1 MSEPDTLA
9 RPYASAAFEAA
20 RDAGA
25 FEPWSRFL
33 AAAAAAAADERVA
46 ALIGNPRVSALALI
60 DFLLEIAGQP
70 HQRGPERALLQLLA
84 ENVRL
89 ALLPEIAAQYEQ
101 LRAEAEHQAD
111 VQVIAAQALTP
122 GQSQAL
128 RGALEG
134 RLGRAVRLHESVD
147 ARLIGGA
154 LVRFGDMVIDGSLR
168 GRIERMA
175 AVMSGA

>member
-25 FEPWSRFL
+25 FESWSKFL
-33 AAAAAAAADERVA
+33 AAAGATTADERVA
-46 ALIGNPRVSALALI
+46 ALLDNPRVSAAALI
-60 DFLLEIAGQP
+60 GFLLELAGQSG
-70 HQRGPERALLQLLA
+70 QGGPERALLEMLA
-84 ENVRL
+84 ENGRL
-89 ALLPEIAAQYEQ
+89 VLLPEIAAQYEQ

-111 VQVIAAQALTP
+111 VQVVAAQALTP
-122 GQSQAL
+122 RQSKAL
-128 RGALEG
+128 RAALEQ
-134 RLGRAVRLHESVD
+134 RLGSAVRLHESID

-154 LVRFGDMVIDGSLR
+154 LVRYGDTVIDGSLR

>member
-20 RDAGA
+20 RDAAA

-46 ALIGNPRVSALALI
+46 ALIGNPRVSSGALI

-70 HQRGPERALLQLLA
+70 QQSGPERALLQLLA
-84 ENVRL
+84 ENARL
-89 ALLPEIAAQYEQ
+89 ALLPEMAAQYEQ

-111 VQVIAAQALTP
+111 VQVIAAQALTA
-122 GQSQAL
+122 QQAQAL
-128 RGALEG
+128 RGALEA

-154 LVRFGDMVIDGSLR
+154 LIRYGDMVIDGSVR
-168 GRIERMA
+168 GGLTQLASQIA
-175 AVMSGA
+175 G

>member
-1 MSEPDTLA
+1 VSEPDTLA

-25 FEPWSRFL
+25 FESWSKFL
-33 AAAAAAAADERVA
+33 AAAGATTADERVA
-46 ALIGNPRVSALALI
+46 ALIDNPRVSAAALI
-60 DFLLEIAGQP
+60 GFLLELAGQSG
-70 HQRGPERALLQLLA
+70 QGGPERALLEMLA
-84 ENVRL
+84 ENGRL
-89 ALLPEIAAQYEQ
+89 ALLPEITAQFEQ

-111 VQVIAAQALTP
+111 VQVVAAQALTP
-122 GQSQAL
+122 PQSKAL
-128 RGALEG
+128 RAALEQ
-134 RLGRAVRLHESVD
+134 RLGRAVRLHESID

-154 LVRFGDMVIDGSLR
+154 LVRYGDMVIDGSLR

>member
-20 RDAGA
+20 RDAA
-25 FEPWSRFL
+25 TFDSWSRFL
-33 AAAAAAAADERVA
+33 AAAGATTADARVG
-46 ALIGNPRVSALALI
+46 ALLDNPRVSAAALI
-60 DFLLEIAGQP
+60 DFLLELAGQAG
-70 HQRGPERALLQLLA
+70 QGGPERSLLQMLA
-84 ENVRL
+84 ENGRL
-89 ALLPEIAAQYEQ
+89 VLLPEIAAQFEQ

-111 VQVIAAQALTP
+111 VQVIAALALTP
-122 GQSQAL
+122 PQSSAL
-128 RGALEG
+128 RAALEE
-134 RLGRAVRLHESVD
+134 RLGRSVRLHESID

-154 LVRFGDMVIDGSLR
+154 LVRYGDMVIDGSLR